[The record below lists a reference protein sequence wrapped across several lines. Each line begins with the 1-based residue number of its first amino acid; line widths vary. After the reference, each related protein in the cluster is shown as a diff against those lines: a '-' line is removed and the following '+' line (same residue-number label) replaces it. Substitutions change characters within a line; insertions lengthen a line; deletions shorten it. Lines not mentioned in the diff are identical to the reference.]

1 MQRRDFYKYLALG
14 VGAWSM
20 GARPTNL
27 TPPKR
32 RLLPKHLAKG
42 QTVGLI
48 TPGSYIGDEG
58 LEKAVTNLESLGLTV
73 KLGQHI
79 RAERGFTAG
88 TDAERLSDIHSF
100 FADPQVDAIWC
111 ARGGYG
117 CGRLLPQL
125 DYRLIRKNPK
135 VLVGYSDIT
144 ALHNAIYQKTGLV
157 TFHGPVGS
165 SDFTDYTREQVTKVL
180 FDAVANHSIPHAAAN
195 QENEDPVYRLRT
207 LRSGTAQ
214 GVLLGGNL
222 TLLASLAGT
231 GFLPAIKNKILFL
244 EDIGEKPYRIDRM
257 LTTLRQAWPLE
268 QAAGIALG
276 IFADCEADEDD
287 RSLSLAETLQD
298 RLGDLGIPVV
308 SGLSF
313 GHISNQCTLPVGVEA
328 ELDAISGTLRLAGSG
343 VSK

>member
-14 VGAWSM
+14 VGAWSI
-20 GARPTNL
+20 GARPTDQI
-27 TPPKR
+27 TSKR
-32 RLLPKHLAKG
+32 RLLPKRLSKG

-48 TPGSYIGDEG
+48 TPGSYIGDDG
-58 LEKAVTNLESLGLTV
+58 LEKAVSNLESLGLNV

-88 TDAERLSDIHSF
+88 TDQERLDDIHRA

-125 DYRLIRKNPK
+125 DYNLIYNNPK

-144 ALHNAIYQKTGLV
+144 ALHNAIYRKTGLI

-165 SDFTDYTREQVTKVL
+165 SDFTDYTREQLTKVL
-180 FDAVANHSIPHAAAN
+180 FEAEPNHAITLAPEN
-195 QENEDPVYRLRT
+195 QENEDPAYQLT
-207 LRSGTAQ
+207 TIRSGKAQ
-214 GVLLGGNL
+214 GALVGGNL
-222 TLLASLAGT
+222 TLLASMVGT

-268 QAAGIALG
+268 EAAGLALG

-298 RLGDLGIPVV
+298 RLGDLGVPVV

-313 GHISNQCTLPVGVEA
+313 GHIANQCTLPVGVEA
-328 ELDAISGTLRLAGSG
+328 ELDATSGNLRLLGLG
-343 VSK
+343 LSK